1 MASNRPDTKGR
12 SATDPADAAAMS
24 LMARIA
30 ERAGSVRALV
40 RRSAP
45 PPPAPAP
52 AGGVTTA
59 QLVNARLLLSE
70 QNIVGQTRMRLAKRL
85 IMRSSRLYTHKLV
98 RASQDLADAI
108 EMLELTHGRAIGEM
122 RNELNTGSGSG
133 SASMVDRVAK
143 LELDLGRLSNS
154 LHAQLTSVELGVD
167 DVAESVE
174 KVTENIAGSVDGLNE
189 LLARTTASLKEDDQA
204 LHENA
209 RGLDV
214 RLSAMERTALHD
226 RSELHR
232 TRTLV
237 SRLVRTASAQI
248 AAHEETTVDA
258 ASLTG
263 VTAPTAAPTA
273 ESGTPAT
280 LDDSTYVDF
289 EHRFRGTRDE
299 IRARQQDAV
308 PFVSGFTGS
317 TSPVL
322 DLGCGR
328 GEWLDLLDE
337 MNVKAYGVDSN
348 TAMVAEALDAG
359 LDARVGD
366 ALAHL
371 EQLPESSLQAVT
383 AFQFVEHIP
392 MDVLVRLLDSALL
405 ALRPGGVLL
414 LETPNPTNL
423 IVGAANF
430 YLDPTHLRVLHPDFL
445 AFLVESRGFVD
456 VEVHYVHPV
465 IEDSVLKEGDPEN
478 GEADA
483 RLSRVVRNVEWALF
497 GPQDYLVHAR
507 RAEVA

>member
-1 MASNRPDTKGR
+1 MASNRPATKGR
-12 SATDPADAAAMS
+12 SAADPADAAAMS

-40 RRSAP
+40 RRTPP

-52 AGGVTTA
+52 GAGVTTA

-70 QNIVGQTRMRLAKRL
+70 QNIVGPTRMRFAKRL
-85 IMRSSRLYTHKLV
+85 LMRSSRLYTHKLV
-98 RASQDLADAI
+98 RAGQDLADAI
-108 EMLELTHGRAIGEM
+108 EMLEITHGRALGEM
-122 RNELNTGSGSG
+122 RNQLDTGSASG
-133 SASMVDRVAK
+133 NASMVDRVAK

-174 KVTENIAGSVDGLNE
+174 KVTENVAGSVGGLTE
-189 LLARTTASLKEDDQA
+189 LIAQTTASLKEDDHA
-204 LHENA
+204 MHENA

-248 AAHEETTVDA
+248 GTPPGITQDA
-258 ASLTG
+258 VPSALKAG
-263 VTAPTAAPTA
+263 PVLEP
-273 ESGTPAT
+273 GIPAT

-308 PFVSGFTGS
+308 PFVSGFAGS

-337 MNVKAYGVDSN
+337 LSVKAYGVDSN